1 VTGTAV
7 VLVGIAVI
15 VATVDW
21 HAVANGQ
28 TRWRPVTKT
37 VPMVLLIAAALVVW
51 GSRGPESG
59 SSDHGVSVLGVDVS
73 GLSLRPHGGG
83 GAVALLA
90 VGAAAL
96 SLLGDILLLP
106 QVDSFV
112 GGLASFLLA
121 HVAYIAAFL
130 VVGVDVPV
138 LAVAAVG
145 ILVVLSPLA
154 LRIVRSVRSTEP
166 PLVPPVV
173 VYIAVISAM
182 AACAIATRCVV
193 PAVGALVFV
202 ASDAQLAWNR
212 FVSPKRILDVGC
224 IATYHVAQGLL
235 VLSLV

>member
-1 VTGTAV
+1 VTGATV
-7 VLVGIAVI
+7 VLVGIALI
-15 VATVDW
+15 VAAVDW
-21 HAVANGQ
+21 HAVANGE

-37 VPMVLLIAAALVVW
+37 VPMVLLIAAALVEV
-51 GSRGPESG
+51 GSDSERHSA
-59 SSDHGVSVLGVDVS
+59 
-73 GLSLRPHGGG
+73 
-83 GAVALLA
+83 AVAWLA
-90 VGAAAL
+90 VAAAVL

-106 QVDSFV
+106 QVDAFV

-121 HVAYIAAFL
+121 HIAYIAAFL
-130 VVGVDVPV
+130 AVGVDVPV
-138 LAVAAVG
+138 LALAAVG

-154 LRIVRSVRSTEP
+154 VRIIRSVRATEP
-166 PLVPPVV
+166 PLVPPVI

-182 AACAIATRCVV
+182 AACAIATRSVV

-224 IATYHVAQGLL
+224 IVTYHVAQGLL